1 VTSDWGPTL
10 VAGAANRH
18 DARMNAEAQPEISG
32 PIERVMVGTDRSQT
46 AERAVRWAATFAE
59 AFRAELH
66 IVQVIVPSS
75 AADTEYGAAEAT
87 RARSAA
93 DDLQTY
99 ARTVAGDR
107 GHGHVVIH
115 DDPAMAIVEATE
127 EQSID
132 VLVVGNAG
140 MAGRKEFLLGNV
152 PNRISHN
159 ARCTV
164 IIVNTAGD
172 GQVVTNVP
180 RPTAAR
186 VRISAAEEVEIT
198 PRLTAR
204 GGRIAAVFAKHGLK
218 ELFGRPDEEGAVG
231 RRRRC

>member
-1 VTSDWGPTL
+1 
-10 VAGAANRH
+10 
-18 DARMNAEAQPEISG
+18 MNAEAQPQISG
-32 PIERVMVGTDRSQT
+32 PIERVMVGTDRSQP

-59 AFRAELH
+59 AFGAELH

-99 ARTVAGDR
+99 ARAVAGDR

-180 RPTAAR
+180 RPTSAR

-204 GGRIAAVFAKHGLK
+204 GGR
-218 ELFGRPDEEGAVG
+218 
-231 RRRRC
+231 